1 MRDLR
6 KRMETLESAAPADVN
21 EHWLFK
27 EGNWDED
34 VVLDHYGRDR
44 IGPGDKVT
52 WIVWGRGTD
61 GLPVYPAGHFDLDGR
76 WARACAA
83 HGAFHRDHA
92 K

>member
-1 MRDLR
+1 MRR
-6 KRMETLESAAPADVN
+6 EARLEALEASAPSDVK
-21 EHWLFK
+21 EHWICK
-27 EGNWDED
+27 DSNWDED

-44 IGPGDKVT
+44 IGPNDQIT
-52 WIVWGRGTD
+52 WIVWQHD
-61 GLPVYPAGHFDLDGR
+61 GDSEPVYPAGHFDLDGR